1 MAETKKES
9 SKSLKIRKG
18 KKQISDLN
26 KQIDQKL
33 KNLQKIRKARLFPF
47 FSGVEITP
55 SIVDD
60 IFDDLRKNYKDC
72 NGHLDVIIDSGGG
85 DIDAA
90 YNLSMLFRKFGSK
103 ELNFIVPRWAKSA
116 ATLLV
121 CSGNKILMSPVAELG
136 PLDPQITQI
145 NPLEG
150 RMEQFSPLHIRST
163 LEMIREEF
171 DNGNEK
177 LATGLM
183 ERLQFPITLGGFVKS
198 SEIGQQYVTR
208 LLETRMLSDPKEK
221 STLDNIAKQLASGY
235 ANHGFCINIDEANS
249 LGLTVCE
256 LGDDELNIV
265 WELHRLNRK
274 KGKIEDEIR
283 KDDVMDKIK
292 SLPPGL
298 LDKLPPVLREKL
310 QEVTPT
316 INKKE

>member
-9 SKSLKIRKG
+9 SKSLKIRKA
-18 KKQISDLN
+18 KKQISDLD

-33 KNLQKIRKARLFPF
+33 KDLQRIRKARLFPL

-55 SIVDD
+55 SVVDD

-221 STLDNIAKQLASGY
+221 NTLDNIAKQLATGY
-235 ANHGFCINIDEANS
+235 ANHGFCINIDEVKS
-249 LGLTVCE
+249 LGLKVCE
-256 LGDDELNIV
+256 VGDDELNIV

-283 KDDVMDKIK
+283 EDDIMDKIK